1 MRVEDA
7 NLQDLSA
14 NEAWAGQTFQERYR
28 TAVGGTSTDNE
39 SAAGLQS
46 NADKA
51 PHVLSPFR
59 RRLIITEL
67 TILISSTLVGLLLS
81 ARAVESS
88 LDPIFAVYSM
98 PLIITG
104 TWCAVLVLRGAYDQR
119 IIGLGT
125 EEVQRVVSATL
136 ITFAFVAG
144 VSYLLRADISRAYA
158 FISLPLGL
166 ILIIAA
172 RFFWRGWLYR
182 ARAKGRFMSRTVI
195 VGNGQVADELQEW
208 LTEGSY
214 AGYLVVARYPSPK
227 NDGDLVTW
235 VDGLDAVLSE
245 NNASAVAL
253 APADD
258 SPSGAL
264 SQLAWRLEGRQ
275 IDLLIAPGM
284 LDIAGPRLSVRPVA
298 GLPLLHMDEAILSR
312 PQRLSKRS
320 LDLIVGAL
328 MVLVLSPIMICCALA
343 VGLTSRGPVIFR
355 QTRIGRG
362 GNAFTMYKFRT
373 MHENADALRQQLRE
387 QHDQDDPMFKLK
399 DDPRITTPGK
409 FLRRWS
415 LDELPQLFN
424 VLGGS
429 MSLVGPRPHPI
440 DDVGRYKVDAY
451 RRLAL
456 KPGLTG
462 LWQVE
467 GRSDLD
473 WEQALQLD
481 VYYVERWSLSGDL
494 ILLARTI
501 RAVAQG
507 RGAS

>member
-1 MRVEDA
+1 MPNSER
-7 NLQDLSA
+7 LQPPPAAGQWSDLS
-14 NEAWAGQTFQERYR
+14 FQERYR
-28 TAVGGTSTDNE
+28 TAVGGVDANNG
-39 SAAGLQS
+39 SAAGPKSGAS
-46 NADKA
+46 NKSR
-51 PHVLSPFR
+51 VLGPFR
-59 RRLIITEL
+59 RRLIITDLVMLL
-67 TILISSTLVGLLLS
+67 TSTLVGLLLS

-98 PLIITG
+98 PFIITG
-104 TWCAVLVLRGAYDQR
+104 AWFALLVLRGAYDQR

-136 ITFAFVAG
+136 ITFALVAG
-144 VSYLLRADISRAYA
+144 LSYLLRADISRAYA

-182 ARAKGRFMSRTVI
+182 ARARGRFMSRTVV
-195 VGNGQVADELQEW
+195 VGTGQVADELEEW
-208 LTEGSY
+208 LTKGSY
-214 AGYLVVARYPSPK
+214 AGYLVVARYPAPK
-227 NDGDLVTW
+227 KDEDDLAVW
-235 VDGLDAVLSE
+235 VDRLDTILSE

-258 SPSGAL
+258 TPGGAL
-264 SQLAWRLEGRQ
+264 RQLAWRLEGRP
-275 IDLLIAPGM
+275 IDLLIAPGI
-284 LDIAGPRLSVRPVA
+284 LDMAGPRLTVRPVA
-298 GLPLLHMDEAILSR
+298 GLPLLHMDEAVLSR
-312 PQRLSKRS
+312 PQRMAKRI
-320 LDLIVGAL
+320 LDLMVGIL
-328 MVLVLSPIMICCALA
+328 MAIILSPIMIICALT
-343 VGLTSRGPVIFR
+343 VRITSSGPVIFR
-355 QTRIGRG
+355 QTRIGLG
-362 GNAFTMYKFRT
+362 GNTFTMLKFRT
-373 MHENADALRQQLRE
+373 MHNNADALRQQLRE

-399 DDPRITTPGK
+399 DDPRVTTPGK

>member
-1 MRVEDA
+1 VQDA
-7 NLQDLSA
+7 STQSPTTGGQWSDLS
-14 NEAWAGQTFQERYR
+14 FPERYR
-28 TAVGGTSTDNE
+28 TAAGGPETNNG
-39 SAAGLQS
+39 SAAGPNS
-46 NADKA
+46 AASKK
-51 PHVLSPFR
+51 PRVLGPFR
-59 RRLIITEL
+59 RRLIL
-67 TILISSTLVGLLLS
+67 TDLVMLLTSTLVGLLLS

-98 PLIITG
+98 PFIITG
-104 TWCAVLVLRGAYDQR
+104 AWFALLVLRGAYDQR

-136 ITFAFVAG
+136 ITFALVAG
-144 VSYLLRADISRAYA
+144 LSYLLRADISRAYA

-182 ARAKGRFMSRTVI
+182 ARAKGRFMSRTVV
-195 VGNGQVADELQEW
+195 VGTGQIANELEEW

-214 AGYLVVARYPSPK
+214 AGYLVVARYPAPK
-227 NDGDLVTW
+227 NDDDLATW
-235 VDGLDAVLSE
+235 VDRLDTTLSE

-253 APADD
+253 TPTDD
-258 SPSGAL
+258 ATSGAL
-264 SQLAWRLEGRQ
+264 RQIAWRLEGRA
-275 IDLLIAPGM
+275 IDLLIAPGI
-284 LDIAGPRLSVRPVA
+284 LDMAGPRLTVRPVA
-298 GLPLLHMDEAILSR
+298 GLPLLHMDEAVLSR
-312 PQRLSKRS
+312 PQRLAKRS
-320 LDLIVGAL
+320 LDLIVGIL
-328 MVLVLSPIMICCALA
+328 MAIILSPVMIICAIT
-343 VGLTSRGPVIFR
+343 VRLTSRGPVIFR
-355 QTRIGRG
+355 QTRIGLG
-362 GNAFTMYKFRT
+362 GNTFTMLKFRT
-373 MHENADALRQQLRE
+373 MHNNADALRQELRE

-440 DDVGRYKVDAY
+440 DDVDRYEANAY

-467 GRSDLD
+467 GRSNLD

-494 ILLARTI
+494 ILLARTM